1 MFFLNDLER
10 EKYRISNVDD
20 GWGWAVRSLGL
31 EGRGFRYLQRGL
43 FCDYIVNE
51 VEKLGEGKK
60 AEETVTEGKRYE
72 DSIWETHD
80 IDFKWP

>member
-1 MFFLNDLER
+1 MCILNDLER

-20 GWGWAVRSLGL
+20 VWGWAVRSLGL
-31 EGRGFRYLQRGL
+31 EGGGFRYLQRGL
-43 FCDYIVNE
+43 FCDYIINE
-51 VEKLGEGKK
+51 VEKLGE
-60 AEETVTEGKRYE
+60 ETVTEGKSYE